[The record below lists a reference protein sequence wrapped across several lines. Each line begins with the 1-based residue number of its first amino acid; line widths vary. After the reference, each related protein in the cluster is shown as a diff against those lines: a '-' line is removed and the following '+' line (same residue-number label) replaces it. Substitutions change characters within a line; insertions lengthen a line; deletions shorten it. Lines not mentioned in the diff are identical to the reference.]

1 VCINIKTYRD
11 LIDIAT
17 SSYFQEYFVIFCK
30 IYPKLWFFIGRE
42 CLHKSFSTLLVVEKR
57 LQIRPIT
64 LTLKKAML
72 PKQNRVEEDW
82 VIFLYLKTV

>member
-1 VCINIKTYRD
+1 
-11 LIDIAT
+11 L
-17 SSYFQEYFVIFCK
+17 FVI
-30 IYPKLWFFIGRE
+30 
-42 CLHKSFSTLLVVEKR
+42 EKR